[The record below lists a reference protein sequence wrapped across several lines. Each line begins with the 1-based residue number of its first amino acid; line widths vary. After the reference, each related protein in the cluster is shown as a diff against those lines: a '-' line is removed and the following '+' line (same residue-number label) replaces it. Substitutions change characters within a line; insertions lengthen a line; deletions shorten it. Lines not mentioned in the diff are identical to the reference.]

1 MLETIRGKSGWK
13 VCLGKVQ
20 VFILQFQVLVNR
32 KEFLNMKL
40 IKIKYQHIF
49 PLSPLENF
57 VIAVFVLFLSLV
69 LTLLATIHYQ
79 NKLEEIAKQNFE
91 SIGND
96 LIHKIE
102 TRLMVHAQLLQSCSA
117 FFAASDTVTEKEW
130 GKFIES
136 LKINQ
141 NLPGIQG
148 TGYSLYIPKDKLIQ
162 HIQSFRQNGFPNYN
176 VIPEGDREIYTSVIY
191 LEPFSGR
198 NLLAFGYDMFSEPV
212 RRKAMELSR
221 DSNYAVL
228 SGKVLLVQETNKD
241 VQTGALM
248 YVPIYQ
254 RGMHINTVEERRA
267 AIKGWVYNPYRINDL
282 MNAILGNQDLI
293 NEYGVRLKIYDTDI
307 ISERT
312 MLYDSDENEKGNNN
326 IESNLFV
333 KFPIEFNSTEWSL
346 LITVENGNFSKVDR
360 ETLIFLIIGILFS
373 LLLSALVLLL
383 LNTNLH
389 SNHVKLLNMQ
399 LEKHNADKDRFIS
412 ILGHDLK
419 GPCNNLLGLSEALI
433 EDLRKVDMDEIEI
446 LANQINSTAQI
457 TSKLLDDLLVWARTQ
472 QGSISFKPQIL
483 NFRDVYIN
491 TLEILEPNAN
501 AKGITINY
509 SAPDGINVFADIDK
523 LKTILRNLISNAIK
537 FTNNGGVI
545 NINAEENSGEVKI
558 SISDNGIGISDD
570 NLTKLFDISQV
581 ITTKGTANE
590 KGTGL
595 GLLICKEFVENHRGK
610 IWIETKIGQGSTF
623 SFTIPCHAETE
634 EKEQL
639 PAIA

>member
-1 MLETIRGKSGWK
+1 
-13 VCLGKVQ
+13 
-20 VFILQFQVLVNR
+20 
-32 KEFLNMKL
+32 MKL

-57 VIAVFVLFLSLV
+57 VIAVFVLFVSLV

-91 SIGND
+91 FIGND
-96 LIHKIE
+96 LKHKIE
-102 TRLMVHAQLLQSCSA
+102 TRLVVHAQLLQSCSA

-191 LEPFSGR
+191 LQPFSGR

-293 NEYGVRLKIYDTDI
+293 NEYGVRLKIYNTDI

-333 KFPIEFNSTEWSL
+333 KFPIDFNSTKWSL

-383 LNTNLH
+383 LNSNLH

-399 LEKHNADKDRFIS
+399 LVKHNADKDRFIS

-457 TSKLLDDLLVWARTQ
+457 TSKLLEDLLVWARTH

-491 TLEILEPNAN
+491 TLEILEPIAN

-558 SISDNGIGISDD
+558 SITDNGIGISDD